1 MIYGCPQKIEQ
12 NQEKSKQ
19 SVGIN
24 GNCACIKPR
33 IHPIYQWRVVSPIS
47 QPTSSRGG
55 YTDDQMIAG
64 TARHTGWDYID
75 KKLPHYVCVSTS
87 RTLKAVETWLP
98 MQSLILKASLENLPI
113 KWQEGSQPLLLLW
126 KLRRGRPVSP
136 AVSLGP
142 NTSLLAKYCISMAI
156 REKLNRKPSIFSLNM
171 GLSCRFSLK
180 PIHW

>member
-1 MIYGCPQKIEQ
+1 MKGSIPHQSAYQQSGRVYRWSNDCRHSSTHRLRLHWQKTAPLCLCLNITDPE
-12 NQEKSKQ
+12 
-19 SVGIN
+19 
-24 GNCACIKPR
+24 
-33 IHPIYQWRVVSPIS
+33 
-47 QPTSSRGG
+47 SSRNLTANAISDLESFTWKPTHQMAGG
-55 YTDDQMIAG
+55 VPT
-64 TARHTGWDYID
+64 TA
-75 KKLPHYVCVSTS
+75 S
-87 RTLKAVETWLP
+87 
-98 MQSLILKASLENLPI
+98 
-113 KWQEGSQPLLLLW
+113 LW